1 MKKIA
6 FFMMSLL
13 LLSTQAAQAS
23 FFSNGTKVP
32 ASKADVLVVMDN
44 SGSMTRYAKTVGGGV
59 AALIKELQYNSINL
73 ALITN
78 GPFAAGQSP
87 FRTTPVNGTLD
98 EVLQGFMND
107 VNALGFDGSASEEF
121 YSAILQTT
129 EPEYSKFYRK
139 DADLIIYVI
148 TDEDEQRVKSPLNTL
163 DFIRELKSRLN
174 ISKAQFNL
182 VTESAKCSKLQE
194 PKITQRVLFEAV
206 RALGGQAYDICPQSQ
221 QPQQ

>member
-6 FFMMSLL
+6 FIVMSLMVCG
-13 LLSTQAAQAS
+13 AQAS

-44 SGSMTRYAKTVGGGV
+44 SGSMTKYANRVGGGV

-78 GPFAAGQSP
+78 GPFPAGQGP
-87 FRTTPVNGTLD
+87 FRTTPVKGTLD
-98 EVLQGFMND
+98 EVLHGFIND
-107 VNALGFDGSASEEF
+107 VNALGFDGSANEEF
-121 YSAILQTT
+121 YSAILKTT
-129 EPEYSKFYRK
+129 EPEYAKFYRQ
-139 DADLIIYVI
+139 DADLIIYVV
-148 TDEDEQRVKSPLNTL
+148 TDEDEQRMKSPLNTL

-182 VTESAKCSKLQE
+182 LTESKKCSKLSE
-194 PKITQRVLFEAV
+194 PQITQRVLFEAV
-206 RALGGQAYDICPQSQ
+206 RALGGQAYDICPQPEAQ
-221 QPQQ
+221 Q